1 MKIPNANLSN
11 LRALN
16 KLKSK
21 THYFHGSNKTNWKT
35 DLANYA
41 MIQYSN
47 IFEGVDLQF
56 ETTTTQTQTQK
67 KQGFDATLHDETKI
81 KSSFYLSQA
90 KELSKIQWQ
99 FQTSNNLEIRIPKD
113 KGTLQFVSKLTKEI
127 ILEESKPIFFQN
139 NLELQGQ
146 FILKNHQEK
155 KEHQVQHDRENTVSF
170 LINDPNFQP
179 NNHLIIDPTYSTFFA
194 GDYTDEAQ
202 DFVIDSQGNFIGVG
216 TTMSRNFPADGDL
229 VYIEGQE
236 GAYRDVLVFKLS
248 PDCDLIWSGYL
259 SSIIDDRAITVI
271 VDSKDDMYLGGY
283 TEHYEVNKTTSNFP
297 TTEGAYRM
305 DCVKN
310 NQGTPFITKLS
321 KDGDLIN
328 STVICG
334 EGFDQITNLA
344 LSSDESILYF
354 LGGGN
359 SDKFPTDDQNGETI
373 HCVVN
378 TNNNFYGIMDS
389 QLSNLSYCKCFEAGE
404 EDDPDQISV
413 TRIHFLDNYLYFG
426 GSIQGHEDKLI
437 QHENCTYQRST
448 NPPANKYFLYGR
460 FNKDDLSIDYVCF
473 YGGSNG
479 DEGFKDMKFDSEG
492 NIWIVGSATSS
503 DLVTSEGALFPHK
516 SPVSTENG
524 AIMKFKEKDCLYA
537 SYYYNNEND
546 NNCFIASIDLGD
558 QDQII
563 IYAQDYRPLEQQYDY
578 IYGDNSAIQIFNKDF
593 NETFLTIS
601 VPALVSPKTSFN
613 NKNIYTLFFSGYSN
627 INFLTYTTQNAWQ
640 DQPQGDYDIQII
652 KFQWDCGSGN
662 STTREGCV
670 PCPKG
675 TYNDEIY
682 IAHECNKCLGGTYQ
696 DEEGQSICK
705 ECDYGTFQNGKGN
718 TVCRVCEKG
727 TFTNEKKSTQCH
739 DCAIGTYSDIQGLS
753 KCLDCGPGLY
763 SAKTKSTF
771 CDQCSKGKFS
781 NKTSNT
787 ECRECHFG
795 TYSNLQESIECKKC
809 SVGSYQNATGKT
821 KCEYCANGSFTKAKG
836 YENCIKC
843 SPGTYQPNV
852 RSKECLQ
859 CEKGFYQ
866 DDEGATE
873 CKLCQ
878 GGKISNKMGQ
888 LFCDPCESG
897 TYSNEI
903 RTECLKCP
911 RGTYNNKTGVSSID
925 MCEACPLLT
934 YGPIVGSK
942 SIDGCI
948 PCKEGYWSETIGGI
962 SESVCIPCSKG
973 TFLDPKQTEMGCQT
987 CQLGSYSDQEAMT
1000 ACILCPEGTTHSK
1013 NFQKYVD
1020 CQSGTYAQ
1028 GEGNTKCHKCSNG
1041 YYNNKTKQAS
1051 CIKCVHPEYCLGED
1065 KCSYGRDPDTVCEI
1079 SKKSNFNKHWS
1090 DRFGWIFLNYKSNR
1104 YWFELFEITIK
1115 FILALSAI
1123 IFLNDE
1129 KGIEQRNYFLLGLFV
1144 VALMIMIY
1152 LRPYQMDLTFENN
1165 GKFAAEDKA
1174 QIGLYLMLIGA
1185 ITLVLGFLKSILF
1198 LILWPL
1204 GAIIGVVG
1212 LYHSYQKKLER
1223 KSQQRVK
1230 FNLNKQLNKQD
1241 KQLKKF
1247 SGKETF
1253 DDLKLLS
1260 LNQKIYESLQE
1271 TCLLKK
1277 KILYQIEK
1285 YDHKIEILNE
1295 NHKDLL
1301 NEKNILIKN
1310 YNQKKLSN
1318 GENFN

>member
-1 MKIPNANLSN
+1 
-11 LRALN
+11 
-16 KLKSK
+16 
-21 THYFHGSNKTNWKT
+21 
-35 DLANYA
+35 
-41 MIQYSN
+41 
-47 IFEGVDLQF
+47 
-56 ETTTTQTQTQK
+56 
-67 KQGFDATLHDETKI
+67 
-81 KSSFYLSQA
+81 
-90 KELSKIQWQ
+90 
-99 FQTSNNLEIRIPKD
+99 
-113 KGTLQFVSKLTKEI
+113 
-127 ILEESKPIFFQN
+127 
-139 NLELQGQ
+139 
-146 FILKNHQEK
+146 
-155 KEHQVQHDRENTVSF
+155 
-170 LINDPNFQP
+170 
-179 NNHLIIDPTYSTFFA
+179 
-194 GDYTDEAQ
+194 
-202 DFVIDSQGNFIGVG
+202 
-216 TTMSRNFPADGDL
+216 MSRNFPADGDL
-229 VYIEGQE
+229 VFIEGYE

-248 PDCDLIWSGYL
+248 PNCDLIWSGYL
-259 SSIIDDRAITVI
+259 SSARDDRATTII
-271 VDSKDDMYLGGY
+271 VDSKDDMYLGGHTDY
-283 TEHYEVNKTTSNFP
+283 YEANKTSSNFP
-297 TTEGAYRM
+297 TTEGSYRM
-305 DCVKN
+305 DCVTQ

-344 LSSDESILYF
+344 VSSDELILYF

-359 SDKFPTDDQNGETI
+359 SNKFPTDDQNGETI

-558 QDQII
+558 QDQIN
-563 IYAQDYRPLEQQYDY
+563 IYTQDYL
-578 IYGDNSAIQIFNKDF
+578 
-593 NETFLTIS
+593 
-601 VPALVSPKTSFN
+601 SPKTSF
-613 NKNIYTLFFSGYSN
+613 NKNIYTLFFSGFSN

-640 DQPQGDYDIQII
+640 DQPQGDNDIQII

-662 STTREGCV
+662 TTTAEGCV
-670 PCPKG
+670 PCSKG

-705 ECDYGTFQNGKGN
+705 ECDYGTFQNGKGK
-718 TVCRVCEKG
+718 TVCTVCEKG

-821 KCEYCANGSFTKAKG
+821 KCEYCANGSFKKAKG

-888 LFCDPCESG
+888 VFCDPCESG
-897 TYSNEI
+897 TYSNEK

-911 RGTYNNKTGVSSID
+911 RGTYNNITGVSSMD
-925 MCEACPLLT
+925 LCEPCPLLT
-934 YGPIVGSK
+934 HSSIVGSK

-948 PCKEGYWSETIGGI
+948 PCQEGYWSETIGGI

-973 TFLDPKQTEMGCQT
+973 TFLDPKQTEKGCQT
-987 CQLGSYSDQEAMT
+987 CKLGSYSDREAMT
-1000 ACILCPEGTTHSK
+1000 ACTLCPEGTTHSK

-1020 CQSGTYAQ
+1020 CQNGTYAQ

-1051 CIKCVHPEYCLGED
+1051 CIKCVHLEYCLGED

-1079 SKKSNFNKHWS
+1079 CIKGHFELNSSCQKCPSNTQYIIIFILIIVFVILLFIFRRRIQKKILKDPSPFSRILITFLQLLFSIFTLKLSWPEKIKNTLSKWGSLLIFDFTTVSSPDCFTELDWYDKWISQFSIPIHPKSNKTVLSLDPSISIDDDKYKRFLPIFILSIIIYIIGIPLFFIIVLIKAKKSNNNKHWS
-1090 DRFGWIFLNYKSNR
+1090 DRFGWIFLNYKSIR

-1185 ITLVLGFLKSILF
+1185 ITLALGFLKSILF

-1204 GAIIGVVG
+1204 GVIIGVVG
-1212 LYHSYQKKLER
+1212 LYHSFQKKLER

-1253 DDLKLLS
+1253 DDLKLLN

-1285 YDHKIEILNE
+1285 YDQKIEILNE